1 VTTPSLLFAAG
12 RSKRQFF
19 DWLPGSPSMSVTYLN
34 ADIQKSKENNN
45 RERKMKV
52 CVVGLG
58 YWGPNLV
65 RNFLAQNEVRGV
77 VCVDKDPAKLKRAQI
92 MFPSVSV
99 SENYTDALKDP
110 EVEAV
115 AIATPVGSHYA
126 LAIEALE
133 NGKHVFVEKP
143 MTRTVEQAENLV
155 KRARELKRV
164 LMVDHTFLFTS
175 AIQKMGEVI
184 KEGGIGDLL
193 YFDSVRINLGLFQ
206 SDVNVIWD
214 LAPHDLSILLHLFQQ
229 RPNSVLARGM
239 DHFDHG
245 SENMAYLT
253 LTFEEKLMAHFHLSW
268 LSPVKIRRIILGGSR
283 KMIVYDDME
292 SNEKVK
298 IFDKGVE
305 YSDEE
310 EQRNQTL
317 VQYRTGDIHVPA
329 LENKEAL
336 QGELEHF
343 LACIRNSEKPLSD
356 GEEGLW
362 VVRILEAA
370 DESLKSGRTVSL

>member
-1 VTTPSLLFAAG
+1 
-12 RSKRQFF
+12 
-19 DWLPGSPSMSVTYLN
+19 
-34 ADIQKSKENNN
+34 
-45 RERKMKV
+45 MKV